1 MATRI
6 AAVRTPD
13 ERFAGL
19 PGWPYEP
26 HYISDLPGFDG
37 LRIHYAD
44 VPARGDT
51 GRTVL
56 CLHGQP
62 TWSYLYRRMIPVFA
76 AAGHRVIAP
85 DLLGFGRSDKPVDD
99 AVYTFSLHRESL
111 CALFERL
118 DLERVTL
125 VVQDWGGLLGLTLPL
140 EFPGRID
147 RLVVMNTGL
156 AVGRSPGPGFDAWKA
171 FVASKPDFDIP
182 ATDAALVPALRA
194 DEAAA
199 YGAPFPDARVPG
211 GRASLSGDR
220 TRRAGHGRCRRL
232 GAGRRVPARAM
243 ARTDV
248 HGDRHAGPGARRADD
263 ARTGAHDPQ
272 LSATAGTSP
281 CGTLRPG
288 VGNSRCRARIG
299 RLR

>member
-1 MATRI
+1 MKARI

-19 PGWPYEP
+19 PDWPYEP
-26 HYISDLPGFDG
+26 HYVSDLPGFDA
-37 LRIHYAD
+37 LRIHHVD

-99 AVYTFSLHRESL
+99 AVYTFSLHREL
-111 CALFERL
+111 LLRLFERL

-140 EFPGRID
+140 EFPARID

-156 AVGRSPGPGFDAWKA
+156 AVGRSP
-171 FVASKPDFDIP
+171 
-182 ATDAALVPALRA
+182 
-194 DEAAA
+194 
-199 YGAPFPDARVPG
+199 
-211 GRASLSGDR
+211 
-220 TRRAGHGRCRRL
+220 
-232 GAGRRVPARAM
+232 
-243 ARTDV
+243 
-248 HGDRHAGPGARRADD
+248 
-263 ARTGAHDPQ
+263 
-272 LSATAGTSP
+272 
-281 CGTLRPG
+281 
-288 VGNSRCRARIG
+288 
-299 RLR
+299 